1 MTNTYPQHRSIR
13 RNCRG
18 FSLVELMIAL
28 VITLI
33 LLGGISQIFLSSKK
47 SFTVQDTLGRMQENG
62 RFAVDM
68 ITADLR
74 RAGYWGGN
82 ADISQITGTLGTA
95 DDDGTCNSADTS
107 WGRMIE
113 TRIYGLNDTNAGYA
127 CLTGYTQGDAL
138 VLRYASPWVLGGMTL
153 PAEPTDPENTNRIF
167 LRSSLFAGRIFQG
180 KDFDSQQNDMDLD
193 TSTPPNPAERVSELI
208 AHAYHIGTTAAS
220 QCEGVNTPTLR
231 RVALGNNGQP
241 VSAEIARGVEQL
253 QVRYGLRKPDPLDP
267 FNPNKYTIEFRDAD
281 AVGTEWNDVIA
292 ARLWLLTR
300 AECPETGFTNTN
312 TYPMGDIVYDPDP
325 DDGFRRQLYQST
337 VFLRNR

>member
-1 MTNTYPQHRSIR
+1 MIKRHSQQRPGLH
-13 RNCRG
+13 NCQG
-18 FSLVELMIAL
+18 FSVVELMIAL

-82 ADISQITGTLGTA
+82 ADISQITGTLGSV
-95 DDDGTCNSADTS
+95 DDDGTCVTGDTT

-113 TRIYGLNDTNAGYA
+113 TRIYGLDDSNAGYA
-127 CLTGYTQGDAL
+127 CLTGYNQGDAL
-138 VLRYASPWVLGGMTL
+138 VLRYASPWVLGGTTM
-153 PAEPTDPENTNRIF
+153 PSADANRLM

-180 KDFDSQQNDMDLD
+180 KDIDAQQNDMDLD

-208 AHAYHIGTTAAS
+208 AHAYYIGSTPAS
-220 QCEGVNTPTLR
+220 QCNGVNVPTLR
-231 RVALGNNGQP
+231 RVELGADGLPVSEEIALG
-241 VSAEIARGVEQL
+241 IEQL
-253 QVRYGLRKPDPLDP
+253 QVRYGVDTDDDKTVDQFL
-267 FNPNKYTIEFRDAD
+267 DAD
-281 AVGTEWNDVIA
+281 AVADWDNVIA
-292 ARLWLLTR
+292 ARMWLLTR
-300 AECPETGFTNTN
+300 GECPETGFTNTN
-312 TYPMGDIVYDPDP
+312 TYAMGDVVYDPDP

-337 VFLRNR
+337 VYLRNR